1 MALNPSIERLRGV
14 VQYFWTYSVCC
25 ALVGRFT
32 FMGLWLS
39 VVVLPNTPVPPV
51 PNPELVPN
59 KLIVH

>member
-1 MALNPSIERLRGV
+1 MALNTSIQRLRVV
-14 VQYFWTYSVCC
+14 VQHFCC